1 MNCSSDLNVFAN
13 SLPSTSNLKSFS
25 RSLEQFFLTEAQNN
39 FANKILLLNSL
50 RLVIQNIFWNVKKKS
65 FSVYVFE
72 KYEIWMVEFA
82 RIIGFQLFCR
92 FLKSTTIKLN
102 TICFWQRKA
111 KAPSGEFHFAS
122 YFSFRPFIYTQ
133 HYLYI
138 HMWVLWKHIHIQRFN
153 AIFLDGFFLWLSFI
167 NYIDK
172 TGSHWTYL
180 F

>member
-1 MNCSSDLNVFAN
+1 MISKMLQSLGLQPWISKVF
-13 SLPSTSNLKSFS
+13 LQ
-25 RSLEQFFLTEAQNN
+25 SLEHFFLTVSQNN

-50 RLVIQNIFWNVKKKS
+50 RLVIQNILSKKKS
-65 FSVYVFE
+65 FSLYVFE

-92 FLKSTTIKLN
+92 FLKSTTTKLN

-133 HYLYI
+133 HYTYI
-138 HMWVLWKHIHIQRFN
+138 HMWAL
-153 AIFLDGFFLWLSFI
+153 
-167 NYIDK
+167 
-172 TGSHWTYL
+172 
-180 F
+180 